1 MEAAA
6 AGSGSGL
13 SVATELSLA
22 AAEGASSGVTCETA
36 AARGRFRAAEHVGS
50 GRDRSVVEADAVEE
64 GC

>member
-6 AGSGSGL
+6 AGSVSGL
-13 SVATELSLA
+13 SAATGHGLA

-36 AARGRFRAAEHVGS
+36 AARGRFRAAEHAGS
-50 GRDRSVVEADAVEE
+50 GRDRSVVEADAIEE